1 MNNPATDVDFR
12 TTDYVATGDSA
23 VRDFKSATESNGG
36 TQMARE
42 ERSAPLFNEQEVNQL
57 RTRWNDVQASFVDEP
72 RSAVTE
78 GDKLVESAMHR
89 LSEIFTSERTKLEQ
103 QWDRGG
109 DVSTEDLRQALQ
121 RYRSFFNRLLSV

>member
-12 TTDYVATGDSA
+12 TTDYVATGDSTI
-23 VRDFKSATESNGG
+23 RESTGDMESHGG
-36 TQMARE
+36 AQMARE
-42 ERSAPLFNEQEVNQL
+42 DRPAALFNEQEVNQF
-57 RTRWNDVQASFVDEP
+57 RSRWNDLQASFVDEP

-78 GDKLVESAMHR
+78 ADKLVESAMHR
-89 LSEIFTSERTKLEQ
+89 LSEIFTTERNKLEQ

-109 DVSTEDLRQALQ
+109 DVSTEELRQSLQ

>member
-12 TTDYVATGDSA
+12 TTDYVATGDSG
-23 VRDFKSATESNGG
+23 VRDFKSATESSGG
-36 TQMARE
+36 AQMARE

>member
-12 TTDYVATGDSA
+12 TTDYVATGDSE

-109 DVSTEDLRQALQ
+109 DVSTKDLRQALQ